1 MLRVLRAKKSLPM
14 TSHVLPSQAS
24 GLRFLLDTADRAAW
38 AQWLPL
44 GCFYGVTTNPTLLKA
59 ANIPCSVTTLARLAR
74 EAIDLGAG
82 EVHIQTWGRT
92 RTLYVEHGRALA
104 AIDPKI
110 VVKAPMTIEGAAA
123 AATLRRE
130 GVRLTMTAVYS
141 VAQVLVASALGADY
155 AAPYLGRMNDAGHD
169 GFGEIA
175 AMARMARAQGSPMRI
190 LAASLRDTADIIRL
204 AGDGLDTFT
213 FNPKLIPGF
222 FSDRDA
228 AQAVEAFETAAESR

>member
-1 MLRVLRAKKSLPM
+1 MPCTV
-14 TSHVLPSQAS
+14 
-24 GLRFLLDTADRAAW
+24 TA
-38 AQWLPL
+38 
-44 GCFYGVTTNPTLLKA
+44 
-59 ANIPCSVTTLARLAR
+59 LAGLAR
-74 EAIDLGAG
+74 EAIELGAG

-110 VVKAPMTIEGAAA
+110 VVKAPATVEGAAA

-141 VAQVLVASALGADY
+141 AAQALVASALGADY

-169 GFGEIA
+169 GFGEVA
-175 AMARMARAQGSPMRI
+175 TMARTARAQGSSMRI
-190 LAASLRDTADIIRL
+190 LVASLRDTADIVRL
-204 AGDGLDTFT
+204 AAEGLDAFT

-222 FSDRDA
+222 FADRDA
-228 AQAVEAFETAAESR
+228 AQAVEAFEAAAEAR

>member
-1 MLRVLRAKKSLPM
+1 MPLPA
-14 TSHVLPSQAS
+14 PSPAP
-24 GLRFLLDTADRAAW
+24 GLRFLIDTADRAAW

-44 GCFYGVTTNPTLLKA
+44 GCFHGVTTNPTLLKA
-59 ANIPCSVTTLARLAR
+59 AGVPCMVTALARLAR
-74 EAIDLGAG
+74 EAIELGAG
-82 EVHIQTWGRT
+82 EVHLQSWGRT

-110 VVKAPMTIEGAAA
+110 VVKVPTTVEGAAA

-141 VAQVLVASALGADY
+141 AAQALVATALGADY

-175 AMARMARAQGSPMRI
+175 TMARTARAQGSSMRI
-190 LAASLRDTADIIRL
+190 LVASLRDTADIVRL
-204 AGDGLDTFT
+204 AAEGLDTFT

-222 FSDRDA
+222 FSDPDA
-228 AQAVEAFETAAESR
+228 AQAVEVFETAADGR

>member
-1 MLRVLRAKKSLPM
+1 MTSRVLS
-14 TSHVLPSQAS
+14 SQAP
-24 GLRFLLDTADRAAW
+24 GLRFLLDTADRTAW

-59 ANIPCSVTTLARLAR
+59 ADVPCSVTTLARLAR
-74 EAIDLGAG
+74 EAFELGAG

-92 RTLYVEHGRALA
+92 HTLYVEHGLALA

-110 VVKAPMTIEGAAA
+110 VVKVPMTIEGAAA

-130 GVRLTMTAVYS
+130 GVRLTMTAIYS
-141 VAQVLVASALGADY
+141 AAQALVATALGADY

-175 AMARMARAQGSPMRI
+175 AMARTARAQGSSMRI
-190 LAASLRDTADIIRL
+190 LVASLRDPADIVRL
-204 AGDGLDTFT
+204 AADGLDAFT

-222 FSDRDA
+222 FADPDA
-228 AQAVEAFETAAESR
+228 ARAVEAFETAAEAR

>member
-1 MLRVLRAKKSLPM
+1 MISSVP
-14 TSHVLPSQAS
+14 TSAAL

-38 AQWLPL
+38 TQWLPL

-59 ANIPCSVTTLARLAR
+59 ADVPCSVTALTRLAR
-74 EAIDLGAG
+74 QAIDLGAG
-82 EVHIQTWGRT
+82 EVHVQTWGRT

-110 VVKAPMTIEGAAA
+110 IVKVPTTIEGAAA

-130 GVRLTMTAVYS
+130 GVRLTMTAVYN
-141 VAQVLVASALGADY
+141 VAQALVASALGADY

-175 AMARMARAQGSPMRI
+175 TMARTARAQGSSMRI
-190 LAASLRDTADIIRL
+190 LVASLRDPSDIVRL
-204 AGDGLDTFT
+204 AADGLDAFT

-222 FSDRDA
+222 FADRDA
-228 AQAVEAFETAAESR
+228 ALAVEAFEAAAEAR